1 MASSRGPGG
10 RPHGPE
16 VELTDPEGHL
26 MNPLL
31 DALGAETITVTL
43 AAGQAPV
50 TAQPFA
56 FYAATRRV
64 V

>member
-1 MASSRGPGG
+1 
-10 RPHGPE
+10 
-16 VELTDPEGHL
+16 